1 MNGMTEFDFINTYRT
16 DQIPNDFKLSYFSY
30 NWNLNKQ

>member
-16 DQIPNDFKLSYFSY
+16 DQIPMI
-30 NWNLNKQ
+30 LNYHIFRITGI